1 VSNNFRNYLE
11 LQRKMKK
18 IALLLILGV
27 SLFSVSC
34 SKFLENDI
42 EAINKKDEQDILD
55 YISKNNLQMIKTQ
68 TGLRYVITQNSISGK
83 NAELGDEVSLH
94 YVVSLLSG
102 AKVDSTSRLKNE
114 MLKFPYGG
122 VSIIQGLAEAVSLL
136 KQGERGTFLVPSI
149 LAFGSTASANIP
161 ANSVLKI
168 DLEAVKYRSEVQ
180 QMDEYI
186 KATKL
191 QVTETTATGLRFL
204 RTVTTNGTALK
215 AGLLAT
221 VKYTGYLASNATQ
234 FDSGQIDVALGDGA
248 VVKGFE
254 EGLLKMKVGEKATLV
269 FPSAIGYGT
278 TGSGAKIPPYAPLIF
293 NVEVVSVK

>member
-1 VSNNFRNYLE
+1 
-11 LQRKMKK
+11 MKK

-27 SLFSVSC
+27 SLFGVSC
-34 SKFLENDI
+34 SKFLENSVDQT
-42 EAINKKDEQDILD
+42 AKKDEQDILD

-68 TGLRYVITQNSISGK
+68 TGLRYVITRNNINGRDVQI
-83 NAELGDEVSLH
+83 GDEVTLH

-102 AKVDSTSRLKNE
+102 IRVDSTSRLKNE
-114 MLKFPYGG
+114 PLKFPYGG
-122 VSIIQGLAEAVSLL
+122 LSIIQGLAEAISLL
-136 KQGERGTFLVPSI
+136 KDGEKGTFIIPSV
-149 LAFGSTASANIP
+149 LAFGTQSSANIP

-168 DLEAVKYRSEVQ
+168 DLEAVKYRSEDQ

-191 QVTETTATGLRFL
+191 PITETTASGLRFI
-204 RTVTTNGTALK
+204 RTVTTNGTQLK

-221 VKYTGYLASNATQ
+221 VKYTGYLVSNGSQ
-234 FDSGQIDVALGDGA
+234 FDTGQLDVALGDGA

-269 FPSAIGYGT
+269 FPSAIGYSK
-278 TGSGAKIPPYAPLIF
+278 TGSGSKIPPYAPLIF
-293 NVEVVSVK
+293 NVEVVSAK

>member
-1 VSNNFRNYLE
+1 
-11 LQRKMKK
+11 MKK

-27 SLFSVSC
+27 SIFSVSC

-42 EAINKKDEQDILD
+42 EAITAKDEQDILD

-68 TGLRYVITQNSISGK
+68 TGLRYVITQNSINGR
-83 NAELGDEVSLH
+83 NAEIGDEVSLH

-102 AKVDSTSRLKNE
+102 IRVDSTSRLKNE
-114 MLKFPYGG
+114 QLKLAFGG
-122 VSIIQGLAEAVSLL
+122 VSIIQGLAEAISLL
-136 KQGERGTFLVPSI
+136 KDGERGTFLIPSI

-161 ANSVLKI
+161 ANSVLKL

-180 QMDEYI
+180 QMDEYV

-191 QVTETTATGLRFL
+191 PVTETTASGLRFI
-204 RTVTTNGTALK
+204 RTTTTNGTALK

-221 VKYTGYLASNATQ
+221 VKYTGYLASNTTQ
-234 FDSGQIDVALGDGA
+234 FDTGQIDVALGDGA

-254 EGLLKMKVGEKATLV
+254 EGLLKMKVGEVASLV
-269 FPSAIGYGT
+269 FPSAIGYGK
-278 TGSGAKIPPYAPLIF
+278 TGSGTKIPPYAPLIF
-293 NVEVVSVK
+293 RVEIISAK

>member
-1 VSNNFRNYLE
+1 
-11 LQRKMKK
+11 MKK

-27 SLFSVSC
+27 SVFGVSC
-34 SKFLENDI
+34 GKFLENDI
-42 EAINKKDEQDILD
+42 EETTKKDEQDILE
-55 YISKNNLQMIKTQ
+55 YISKNNLQMLSTQ
-68 TGLRYVITQNSISGK
+68 TGLRYMITQPSINGRY
-83 NAELGDEVSLH
+83 AQVGDEVSLH
-94 YVVSLLSG
+94 YVVTLLNG
-102 AKVDSTSRLKNE
+102 IRVDSTSRLKNE
-114 MLKFPYGG
+114 PLKFPYGG
-122 VSIIQGLAEAVSLL
+122 VSIIQGLAEAISLL
-136 KQGERGTFLVPSI
+136 KDGERGTFIMPSL
-149 LAFGSTASANIP
+149 LAFGSQASANIP

-168 DLEAVKYRSEVQ
+168 DLEAIKYRSEVQ

-191 QVTETTATGLRFL
+191 PVTETTTTGLRFL

-221 VKYTGYLASNATQ
+221 VKYTGYLASNTTQ
-234 FDSGQIDVALGDGA
+234 FDTGQIDVALGDGA

-278 TGSGAKIPPYAPLIF
+278 TGSGTKIPPYAPLIF

>member
-1 VSNNFRNYLE
+1 
-11 LQRKMKK
+11 MKK

-42 EAINKKDEQDILD
+42 EKIEAKDEQDILD

-68 TGLRYVITQNSISGK
+68 TGLRYVVTQNSINGRF
-83 NAELGDEVSLH
+83 AQIGDEVSFH

-102 AKVDSTSRLKNE
+102 IRVDSTSRLKNE
-114 MLKFPYGG
+114 PLKFPFGG
-122 VSIIQGLAEAVSLL
+122 VSIIQGLAEAISLL
-136 KQGERGTFLVPSI
+136 KEGERGTFLVPSI
-149 LAFGSTASANIP
+149 LAFGSQASANIP

-168 DLEAVKYRSEVQ
+168 DLEAIKYRSEVQ
-180 QMDEYI
+180 QMDEYV

-191 QVTETTATGLRFL
+191 PVTETTASGLRFI
-204 RTVTTNGTALK
+204 RTTTTNGTALK

-221 VKYTGYLASNATQ
+221 VKYTGYLASNTTQ
-234 FDSGQIDVALGDGA
+234 FDTGQIEVALGDGA

-254 EGLLKMKVGEKATLV
+254 EGLLKMKVGEVASLV

-278 TGSGAKIPPYAPLIF
+278 QGSGTKIPPYAPLIF
-293 NVEVVSVK
+293 RVEVISAK